1 MQLFFI
7 LHGDYKMTVA
17 ISKGLI
23 MSVDR
28 SMTIAGRNKRSL
40 GQVDQTRGATDINL
54 NERTA
59 PLTIHRVI

>member
-1 MQLFFI
+1 
-7 LHGDYKMTVA
+7 MTVA
-17 ISKGLI
+17 IFKGLI

-28 SMTIAGRNKRSL
+28 STTIAGRNKRSL